1 MRKKGKLSTIVLFV
15 AGAGCVIAALVI
27 LFTMLWDRRQS
38 NKTFETLREDYCKV
52 TSAEDVSETEA
63 GNSHFWYENVEIDFE
78 GIKEINEDVIGWIR
92 FDGIEIIDYPIMYS
106 GDDETYLRNDIYGN
120 KSTAGCIF
128 LEGANHPD
136 FEDYHTIIYGHN
148 MKNLSMFGSLKKYKE
163 EGFYVDHS
171 YFTIY
176 TENMAYRYQ
185 IFAYR
190 DVPETDSVYT
200 IGFIPDDMYQNFLN
214 EMVRKSYI
222 DTGVSVSKED
232 KIITLSTCSTTGNRF
247 IVQAVRVD
255 EKAYQ

>member
-1 MRKKGKLSTIVLFV
+1 MKKKGKLSTIVLFV
-15 AGAGCVIAALVI
+15 VGAGCMIAALAI
-27 LFTMLWDRRQS
+27 LVTMLWDRRQA
-38 NKTFETLREDYCKV
+38 NETFETLKEDYCNV
-52 TSAEDVSETEA
+52 TSDEIVSETEEA
-63 GNSHFWYENVEIDFE
+63 NSNFWYEEVEIDFA

-92 FDGIEIIDYPIMYS
+92 FDGIKIIDYPILYS
-106 GDDETYLRNDIYGN
+106 GDDETYLRSNIYG
-120 KSTAGCIF
+120 KASTAGCIF

-136 FEDYHTIIYGHN
+136 FEDYHSIIYGHN

-163 EGFYVDHS
+163 KGFYEEHS

-176 TENMAYRYQ
+176 TEEMAYRYQ

-232 KIITLSTCSTTGNRF
+232 KIITLSTCSTTGKRF